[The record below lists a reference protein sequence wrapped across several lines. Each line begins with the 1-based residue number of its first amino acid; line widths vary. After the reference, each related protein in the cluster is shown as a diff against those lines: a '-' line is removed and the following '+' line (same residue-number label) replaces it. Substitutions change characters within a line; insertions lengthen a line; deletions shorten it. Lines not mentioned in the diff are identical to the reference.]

1 MMEIEKDMDVD
12 DSHILARQKSNQ
24 REILL
29 DYDYKKCAGCSICVA
44 LCPKNALQEG
54 PLQEIDKGLDAPP
67 ILIDLDACAFCGMC
81 VNFCPTKA
89 FKMTVQELPEE
100 ERAKEAAESAGAE
113 A

>member
-1 MMEIEKDMDVD
+1 MMEIEKDMDVE
-12 DSHILARQKSNQ
+12 DSHILAKQKSKQ

-44 LCPKNALQEG
+44 LCPK
-54 PLQEIDKGLDAPP
+54 
-67 ILIDLDACAFCGMC
+67 
-81 VNFCPTKA
+81 KA
-89 FKMTVQELPEE
+89 FKMTVQELPED